1 MGNTI
6 SVSVEELI
14 KYGGELYLAVNELN
28 EAVEK
33 VDGNRFSG
41 ADINRLKEAC
51 SELRSLAESVSQVAL
66 EYKDLDKNIIDALIC
81 V

>member
-33 VDGNRFSG
+33 VDGNRFSE

-66 EYKDLDKNIIDALIC
+66 EYKNLDKNIIDALIC

>member
-14 KYGGELYLAVNELN
+14 KYDGELYLAVNELN

-33 VDGNRFSG
+33 VDGNRFSE

>member
-33 VDGNRFSG
+33 VDGNRFSE